1 MKILMVSSFLPYP
14 LYSGGHIRL
23 YNLIKELSKKH
34 EIILVCEKRDWQTKD
49 DVSEV
54 EKFCSVITVPRK
66 RQWSLGN
73 ILKTG
78 FSKNPFLVVGH
89 TNGLMKKEII
99 KILSKEKFDLI
110 HVETFYVM
118 QNLPKTNLPIVLAD
132 HNIEYLV
139 YKRFANQASLFL
151 KLFFYLD
158 VLKMK
163 FIEED
168 YWKKATRVVAVSED
182 EKRLMNGNDIVVIPN
197 GVNVTKFKVESLKLK
212 EGNKERR
219 LLFIGDFKWMQNRD
233 SIDWILK
240 EIWPEIK
247 AKIQNSNIKLNL
259 KMWIVGRNIPDSIK
273 KLANGSLD
281 VIFEENAE
289 DTVDIFNKSFLLL
302 APIRVGGGTS
312 YKILEAMASGIPVI
326 TTRLGIEGIKAK
338 EDEEVII
345 ANNTED
351 FANRALEVLKDENL
365 YEKLSKKG
373 RSLIVEEYDWEN
385 ISKKLEETYLSI
397 LK

>member
-1 MKILMVSSFLPYP
+1 MVSSFLPYP